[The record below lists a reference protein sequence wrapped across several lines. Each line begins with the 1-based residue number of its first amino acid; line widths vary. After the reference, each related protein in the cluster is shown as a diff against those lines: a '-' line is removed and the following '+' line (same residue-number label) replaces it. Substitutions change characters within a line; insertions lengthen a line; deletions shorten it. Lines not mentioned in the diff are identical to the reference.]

1 MVTSNHHFRGP
12 DWGVKWR
19 GKYQNLAPQSPV
31 KIVLERNLAHPI
43 TATSNLQGISSIFS
57 SGNLTGKVDL
67 VTNSNGHQQSPFP
80 WPWLR
85 GQVKRKISESRATI
99 TCEDSF
105 GKESST
111 SNHCHIQQD
120 QHQQWRSFVKNS
132 WKTRKLPGMLQSLQE
147 KFISAV
153 LQQEFIL
160 KTACAVVITKK
171 NSCCQTRSIQQNDSQ
186 RACTLNA
193 QWMENNQPE
202 RYQRR
207 ILMPQP
213 LPRYSERLSWKV

>member
-31 KIVLERNLAHPI
+31 KIVLERNLAHPT
-43 TATSNLQGISSIFS
+43 TATS
-57 SGNLTGKVDL
+57 
-67 VTNSNGHQQSPFP
+67 
-80 WPWLR
+80 
-85 GQVKRKISESRATI
+85 SRT
-99 TCEDSF
+99 
-105 GKESST
+105 ST
-111 SNHCHIQQD
+111 SNEEAL
-120 QHQQWRSFVKNS
+120 S
-132 WKTRKLPGMLQSLQE
+132 KTAEKQENFQGCCSLYK